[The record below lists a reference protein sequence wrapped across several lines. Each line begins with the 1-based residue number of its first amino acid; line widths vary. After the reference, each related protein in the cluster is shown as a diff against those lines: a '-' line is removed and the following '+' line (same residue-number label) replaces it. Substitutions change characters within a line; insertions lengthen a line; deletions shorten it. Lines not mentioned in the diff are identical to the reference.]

1 LDPLKAVNIVHKEL
15 KSSFKKYQS
24 IDTYDKFGDDMK
36 KLYHE
41 TEILFDAIERTCK
54 RLSAAMNE
62 YESEA
67 KDQTTIDSY
76 FKKVN
81 H

>member
-1 LDPLKAVNIVHKEL
+1 
-15 KSSFKKYQS
+15 
-24 IDTYDKFGDDMK
+24 MK